1 MANWSAFFPDLLPH
15 VIGCT
20 DPLAAQEVRRA
31 ATEFFRRTRAWVEWL
46 DPVTTANG
54 VREYDLD
61 LPNQSDVVRV
71 ERATLDGQPFTVG
84 SFRESESNTARLPQ
98 TGNGLTSLDRKTF
111 ILDREP
117 AAGRLVEIRVSLM
130 PSKNATGIADRLYD
144 QYADDILFGA
154 KHRLMTLATTPFFN
168 PQLAA
173 QAKAAFD
180 AAIATRNVDA
190 WRGHTGNT
198 PRARPKWI

>member
-15 VIGCT
+15 VMGCP
-20 DPLAAQEVRRA
+20 DPLAAQELRRA
-31 ATEFFRRTRAWVEWL
+31 AAEFFRRTRAWSEWL
-46 DPVTTANG
+46 EPVTTRAN

-71 ERATLDGQPFTVG
+71 EQATLDGQPFAVG
-84 SFRESESNTARLPQ
+84 SFRECESNPARLAQ

-111 ILDREP
+111 VLDREP

-130 PSKNATGIADRLYD
+130 PSKNATGIDDRLYD
-144 QYADDILFGA
+144 QYADDILSGA
-154 KHRLMTLATTPFFN
+154 KHRLMQLAATPFFN
-168 PQLAA
+168 PQLAV

-180 AAIATRNVDA
+180 AAVATRNVDA